1 MACAAGLMVDGVKLH
16 AFFAELSRMLEE
28 ELDEKEPTREAF
40 LPGGENH
47 VSVKEAKVTLRR
59 SRWEAWLAK
68 FAYVKR
74 ALSRKDHSWL
84 MGWGVAHALNP
95 KLNGHGSDPRK
106 KLGLE
111 PNEFLE
117 ALLSDEGARARR
129 CVRHRWSTHESARF
143 VSAAGECGG
152 AMGAPLAAGWESD
165 RIMAAASCDSGR
177 IDCARRAKVE
187 ARSGDAPV
195 TVAEAE
201 ALPALATLVR
211 ISMSCVIIVASA
223 PAVKVMLPMS
233 TRCLP
238 TRFLSSLVSSFAWL
252 KGTPYSTAMS
262 TSPGRTTTIPA

>member
-1 MACAAGLMVDGVKLH
+1 MPSAASAAAAAAATALDGSRSSLALITCMRRGPPPPLMSRAAAAACK
-16 AFFAELSRMLEE
+16 
-28 ELDEKEPTREAF
+28 
-40 LPGGENH
+40 
-47 VSVKEAKVTLRR
+47 
-59 SRWEAWLAK
+59 
-68 FAYVKR
+68 
-74 ALSRKDHSWL
+74 
-84 MGWGVAHALNP
+84 
-95 KLNGHGSDPRK
+95 
-106 KLGLE
+106 
-111 PNEFLE
+111 
-117 ALLSDEGARARR
+117 LLSAFAACVATAHEGARARR

-143 VSAAGECGG
+143 VSAPAGECGG

-165 RIMAAASCDSGR
+165 RIMAAASWDSGR

-187 ARSGDAPV
+187 ARSGVAPV

-223 PAVKVMLPMS
+223 PAVKVMLPTS

-238 TRFLSSLVSSFAWL
+238 TRFLSSLVSSFACL